1 METPSLI
8 LALPDFDEAHAALQ
22 PIFEGG
28 LCIWAWALGPGG
40 TTIVPRRNSA
50 AMNERRGIHEQ

>member
-8 LALPDFDEAHAALQ
+8 PVLPEFDEAHAGLQ
-22 PIFEGG
+22 PIFEEG

-40 TTIVPRRNSA
+40 TTTVP
-50 AMNERRGIHEQ
+50 EETLQL